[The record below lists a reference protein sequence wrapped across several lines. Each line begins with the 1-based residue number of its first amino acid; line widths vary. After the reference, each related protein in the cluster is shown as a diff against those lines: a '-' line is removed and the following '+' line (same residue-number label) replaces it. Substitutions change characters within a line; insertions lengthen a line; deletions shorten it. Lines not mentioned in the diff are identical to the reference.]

1 MKKILLVTPRSPF
14 SKSGACEQ
22 DRAYGIEQFLRL
34 GYDIRV
40 ITKTLPS
47 DMVHLEVAKNKLGI
61 KIIPVSYKFS
71 KNLSF
76 VEKLKKYTKRIINP
90 FNWDGAS
97 YEYKDK
103 EIQKVFIK
111 ELDEFKP
118 DVVFFDYTYLW
129 PLYKHVQKRKI
140 PIIVRSHNFEP
151 IHFLEEDG
159 FCFLNLI
166 KFCSKFLSE
175 LITIRKSDLI
185 FSISP
190 KEKKLYKNLGAKNV
204 ISLPL
209 RGLPEVL
216 KNNRNIKVK
225 DTLNL
230 FFMGSTYNVSHNRKA
245 LEFLIKEVAPEV
257 ERRKPGKFIFHILGN
272 KIPKELQ
279 ELFKENIIYEGYVEN
294 LDNFLDDMDIAVVP
308 SLFGAGMQ
316 QKIFEPLARGIPTI
330 TSLRGLAGYGFEKEK
345 HLVVADD
352 IESFVSGIL
361 ALEDIYMRKYLSKNS
376 LKLSQGLFSSDI
388 IDSVIHNNI
397 KKLKK

>member
-34 GYDIRV
+34 GYDVRV

-71 KNLSF
+71 KKLSF

-129 PLYKHVQKRKI
+129 PLYKYAQKRCV
-140 PIIVRSHNFEP
+140 PIITRSINFEP
-151 IHFLEEDG
+151 IHFLQEDG
-159 FCFLNLI
+159 ISFFNLI
-166 KFCSKFLSE
+166 KFLPKLISE
-175 LITIRKSDLI
+175 FITIKKSNLI
-185 FSISP
+185 FSITP
-190 KEKKLYKNLGAKNV
+190 KEEKMYRILGAKNV
-204 ISLPL
+204 INLPL
-209 RGLPEVL
+209 RGLPYCLRKEKEI
-216 KNNRNIKVK
+216 KNKEKVHV
-225 DTLNL
+225 

-245 LEFLIKEVAPEV
+245 LEFIIKEIAPSV
-257 ERRKPGKFIFHILGN
+257 NKSTTGRFIFHILGSKMPTGLDKYFSN
-272 KIPKELQ
+272 
-279 ELFKENIIYEGYVEN
+279 NVIYEGYVED
-294 LDNFLDDMDIAVVP
+294 LDLFLKNVDIAIVP

-316 QKIFEPLARGIPTI
+316 QKIFEPICRGIPTVV
-330 TSLRGLAGYGFEKEK
+330 SRRGIAGYPFEDGVHVLFAESVQEFVNKILKMQDTALRKE
-345 HLVVADD
+345 
-352 IESFVSGIL
+352 
-361 ALEDIYMRKYLSKNS
+361 LSS
-376 LKLSQGLFSSDI
+376 HSVKLCGQIFSS
-388 IDSVIHNNI
+388 NNI
-397 KKLKK
+397 DGVIKRGIENIN